1 MSPHLRSPRPRR
13 AAAASLLAGF
23 AVLGCLGLLPAQA
36 RPAGPMALADTG
48 ARPLAPQA
56 PQQVSLIPSACRV
69 DVAESIA
76 PEQPRLCDEGEVA
89 VSLGITC
96 PTSLPVHLVIAVDRS
111 KSIADPPTN
120 PFLRDI
126 QQSARQV
133 LDVIDF
139 DADPENKAGV
149 LSHGFRVTV
158 ETELTNDPGRASGG
172 VSAVRYQAADLGED
186 PAKAIDKAMQLLRDA
201 RTPAISPI
209 EVILLYGDG
218 CDPSVGGCPAA
229 SKAAAS
235 RAAGEG
241 VAVMT
246 VCYAESPRETCKN
259 TYKQMASDPS
269 YYFESRSAGVPKALK
284 QLLDQGKGLYLKQL
298 NLLEVLGPQI
308 NYVAGSG
315 TPLPTALP
323 PRLTFGFKDAKV
335 ATPQVAGYRIKPAQ
349 LGSLALRS
357 GESAVSFVDSFGRSR
372 AGITVPLR
380 SLNVEPCIEA
390 SPTPEASATPAA
402 SATPTDPPTATASPS
417 PQATPLPSLTFT
429 PTASATAQTRRV
441 YLPLLLRQACKP
453 AVSNRNYVILVLDAS
468 SSMEESSGA
477 QTKIAA
483 AKAAALAFVDL
494 LKPGVDAVGL
504 VPFNSQA
511 APFEQGS
518 VWPGEDFGPTRAA
531 IAGIRTAPGTRID
544 LALARVQEILRE
556 MRSSLGAYDNVLTV
570 LMTDGR
576 PDQGTVPA
584 ILESAAAIKGAG
596 MRLYTVGL
604 GADIDRDLLRQ
615 VASGP
620 GYYLEAPSGDDLEA
634 LYRSLAVNVGCPGGS
649 MWGQGGGGIVR

>member
-1 MSPHLRSPRPRR
+1 MNAPTAMRRR
-13 AAAASLLAGF
+13 AAVCAAAL
-23 AVLGCLGLLPAQA
+23 LGLAALVSLPQVQA
-36 RPAGPMALADTG
+36 RPDDQ
-48 ARPLAPQA
+48 APASPAA
-56 PQQVSLIPSACRV
+56 PQQVSLIPSACKV
-69 DVAESIA
+69 LVAEGL
-76 PEQPRLCDEGEVA
+76 QPANPRVCDEAEVR
-89 VSLGITC
+89 VTLGVTC
-96 PTSLPVHLVIAVDRS
+96 PTSLPVHLVMAVDRS

-120 PFLRDI
+120 PILRDI

-133 LDVIDF
+133 LGVIDF
-139 DADPENKAGV
+139 NADLENKAAV
-149 LSHGFRVTV
+149 VSHGFRVTV
-158 ETELTNDPGRASGG
+158 ETELTNDPGRASGA
-172 VSAVRYQAADLGED
+172 VNSVRYQAADLGED
-186 PAKAIDKAMQLLRDA
+186 PAKAIDKAMQMLRDA
-201 RTPAISPI
+201 RTPSISPI

-269 YYFESRSAGVPKALK
+269 YYFESRSAGVPKTLK
-284 QLLDQGKGLYLKQL
+284 QLLDKGVGLYLRQL
-298 NLLEVLGPQI
+298 TLLEVLGPDIQ
-308 NYVAGSG
+308 YQAASG
-315 TPLPTALP
+315 TPMPTALP
-323 PRLTFGFKDAKV
+323 PRLTFGFKDARV
-335 ATPQVAGYRIKPAQ
+335 ATPQVAAYRVKPAKQ
-349 LGSLALRS
+349 GTLALRTFES
-357 GESAVSFVDSFGRSR
+357 GVSLLDSFGRSR

-380 SLNVEPCIEA
+380 SLSVGPCVAATDTPAPSPSPAPTDTPTEP
-390 SPTPEASATPAA
+390 PTVAATATTAATQAPSATPRP
-402 SATPTDPPTATASPS
+402 SATP
-417 PQATPLPSLTFT
+417 
-429 PTASATAQTRRV
+429 QTVRA
-441 YLPLLLRQACKP
+441 YLPLIMRQLCKP

-494 LKPGVDAVGL
+494 LRPGSDAVGV

-511 APFEQGS
+511 AAFGQGS
-518 VWPGEDFGPTRAA
+518 VWPAADFGAARAA
-531 IAGIRTAPGTRID
+531 IAGIQTSPGTRID
-544 LALARVQEILRE
+544 LALARVQEVMRE
-556 MRSSLGAYDNVLTV
+556 MQGSLADYDNVLTV

-584 ILESAAAIKGAG
+584 ILESAGAIKGLG

-604 GADIDRDLLRQ
+604 GADLDRDLLRQ

-620 GYYLEAPSGDDLEA
+620 GYYLEAPSGDDLGA
-634 LYRSLAVNVGCPGGS
+634 LYRSLAVNVGCPGGA
-649 MWGQGGGGIVR
+649 MWEQP

>member
-1 MSPHLRSPRPRR
+1 MNAPIAMRRR
-13 AAAASLLAGF
+13 AAVSAAAL
-23 AVLGCLGLLPAQA
+23 LGLAALVSLPRVQA
-36 RPAGPMALADTG
+36 RPDDQSPT
-48 ARPLAPQA
+48 RPAAPAA
-56 PQQVSLIPSACRV
+56 PQQVSLIPSACKV
-69 DVAESIA
+69 LVAEGL
-76 PEQPRLCDEGEVA
+76 QPANPRVCDEAEVQ
-89 VSLGITC
+89 VTLGVTC

-120 PFLRDI
+120 PILRDI

-133 LDVIDF
+133 LGVVDF
-139 DADPENKAGV
+139 NADLENKAAV
-149 LSHGFRVTV
+149 VSHGFRVTV
-158 ETELTNDPGRASGG
+158 ETELTNDPGRASGA
-172 VSAVRYQAADLGED
+172 VNSVRYQAADLGED
-186 PAKAIDKAMQLLRDA
+186 PAKAIDKAMQMLRDA
-201 RTPAISPI
+201 RTPSISPI

-269 YYFESRSAGVPKALK
+269 YYFESRSAGVPKTLK
-284 QLLDQGKGLYLKQL
+284 QLLDKGVGLYLRQL
-298 NLLEVLGPQI
+298 TLLEVLGPDIQ
-308 NYVAGSG
+308 YQAASG
-315 TPLPTALP
+315 TPMPTALP
-323 PRLTFGFKDAKV
+323 PRLTFGFKDARV
-335 ATPQVAGYRIKPAQ
+335 ATPQVATYRVKPGKQ
-349 LGSLALRS
+349 GTLALRTFES
-357 GESAVSFVDSFGRSR
+357 GVNLLDSFGRSR

-380 SLNVEPCIEA
+380 SLSVGPCVA
-390 SPTPEASATPAA
+390 ATDTPAPSPSPAPSDTPTERPTAETTPTAVATQAPTDTATPRPSATP
-402 SATPTDPPTATASPS
+402 
-417 PQATPLPSLTFT
+417 
-429 PTASATAQTRRV
+429 QTVRA
-441 YLPLLLRQACKP
+441 YLPVIMRQLCKP

-468 SSMEESSGA
+468 SSMEEPSGA

-494 LKPGVDAVGL
+494 LRPGSDAVGV

-511 APFEQGS
+511 AAFGQGS
-518 VWPGEDFGPTRAA
+518 VWPAEDFGATRAA
-531 IAGIRTAPGTRID
+531 IAGIQTSPGTRID
-544 LALARVQEILRE
+544 LALARVQEVVRE
-556 MRSSLGAYDNVLTV
+556 MHGSLADYDNVLTV

-584 ILESAAAIKGAG
+584 ILESAGAIKGLG

-604 GADIDRDLLRQ
+604 GADLDRDLLRQ

-620 GYYLEAPSGDDLEA
+620 GYYLEAPSGDDLGA
-634 LYRSLAVNVGCPGGS
+634 LYRSLAVNVGCPGGA
-649 MWGQGGGGIVR
+649 MWEQP